1 MQKQIAQRND
11 EFRKAILTDPNHVDG
26 KAVLTAGIAGL
37 DTDELA
43 EVLTEVKNFSDF
55 SVDNDPHQEHDFGSV
70 TIDGEKVFW
79 KIDYYADEKLDQ
91 GTEDTLNSYRV
102 LTIMFADEY

>member
-11 EFRKAILTDPNHVDG
+11 AFRKAILTNPQHVGG
-26 KAVLTAGIAGL
+26 KVVLTSTIAES
-37 DTDELA
+37 DALA
-43 EVLTEVKNFSDF
+43 EVLQAVKNFSDF
-55 SVDNDPHQEHDFGSV
+55 SVGNDPHQEHDFGAF

-79 KIDYYADEKLDQ
+79 KIDYYADEDMDS

-102 LTIMFADEY
+102 LTIMFTDEY

>member
-11 EFRKAILTDPNHVDG
+11 EFRKAILTDPNHVGG

-37 DTDELA
+37 DTDALA
-43 EVLTEVKNFSDF
+43 EVFTLVKNFSEF
-55 SVDNDPHQEHDFGSV
+55 SVDNDPHKEHDFGSV
-70 TIDGEKVFW
+70 TVDGEKVFW
-79 KIDYYADEKLDQ
+79 KIDYYSDENIDC

>member
-1 MQKQIAQRND
+1 MATIAARND
-11 EFRKAILTDPNHVDG
+11 EFRKAILTNPQHVGG
-26 KAVLTAGIAGL
+26 KVVLTSGIASL

-43 EVLTEVKNFSDF
+43 EVFTLEVKNFSEF
-55 SVDNDPHQEHDFGSV
+55 SEDNDPHKEHDFGSV